1 MLKGINPLLT
11 PELLKLLCEMGHGDE
26 IVLADANFTAESLAA
41 QRGGRPVLR
50 LSGAGLHDSCMAVLS
65 VFPLDVSEPQPVAY
79 MKVGDTADGY
89 RSELQRG
96 IVRRMEQDG
105 VARSEQCE
113 ALERFAFYDRARRA
127 YAIVQTGETQAYANF
142 IFKKGVIADELRP

>member
-26 IVLADANFTAESLAA
+26 IVLADANFTAESLSAS
-41 QRGGRPVLR
+41 RPVLR
-50 LSGAGLHDSCMAVLS
+50 LGGAGIREACAAVLS
-65 VFPLDVSEPQPVAY
+65 VFPLDSFVERPVAF
-79 MKVGDTADGY
+79 MQVGDSADGY

-96 IVRRMEQDG
+96 VIRQMGLDG
-105 VARSEQCE
+105 VAQPDQCE
-113 ALERFAFYDRARRA
+113 PMERFAFYERSRRA
-127 YAIVQTGETQAYANF
+127 YAIVQTGEMQPWANF

>member
-26 IVLADANFTAESLAA
+26 IVLADANFTAESLSA
-41 QRGGRPVLR
+41 GRPVLR
-50 LSGAGLHDSCMAVLS
+50 LSGADMHRSCMAVLS
-65 VFPLDVSEPQPVAY
+65 VFPLDSFVAQPVAY
-79 MKVGDTADGY
+79 MKVGDTPEGY

-96 IVRRMEQDG
+96 VIERMALDG
-105 VARSEQCE
+105 VARPEQCE
-113 ALERFAFYDRARRA
+113 AMERFAFYDRARRA
-127 YAIVQTGETQAYANF
+127 YAIVQTGEMQAWANF